1 MDVCFPSGG
10 CWRDCFFP
18 TQWPCGGLFLGRLF
32 HWSVS
37 LSDASTVYCFNY
49 YTFAVSFEIRRL
61 ESSNLFFFVKIV
73 LSPLRFQMNF
83 RVGLH
88 ACMLSH
94 VRLFGTPPDCSPP
107 GSCVHGILLARTLE
121 WVDFLL
127 QEIFPTQG
135 SNPFL
140 HQQADSLPL
149 YHPGSPSMGLTQ
161 TFNTFISY
169 INIFT

>member
-1 MDVCFPSGG
+1 MCGYPFSQCWLLTRLLFPHSVVLWGSYSWAVCSIGH
-10 CWRDCFFP
+10 C
-18 TQWPCGGLFLGRLF
+18 
-32 HWSVS
+32 

-49 YTFAVSFEIRRL
+49 CTFAVSFEIRRL

-83 RVGLH
+83 RVGLYV
-88 ACMLSH
+88 CILNH
-94 VRLFGTPPDCSPP
+94 VQLFGIPPLDCSPP
-107 GSCVHGILLARTLE
+107 GSSIHGILLARTLE
-121 WVDFLL
+121 WVAFLL

-149 YHPGSPSMGLTQ
+149 HHLGSPSMGLTQ
-161 TFNTFISY
+161 TL
-169 INIFT
+169 IFFYLI